1 MNPTFSINRG
11 RIYDVIKMVNKILK
25 YSVIVI
31 LDLQMAWKLLNE
43 KRIQVYFFL
52 QLQKEIFA
60 TRNLNTNW
68 NLSLRS
74 LKISI
79 SLYN

>member
-31 LDLQMAWKLLNE
+31 LDLQMA
-43 KRIQVYFFL
+43 
-52 QLQKEIFA
+52 
-60 TRNLNTNW
+60 
-68 NLSLRS
+68 
-74 LKISI
+74 
-79 SLYN
+79 